1 MFHCASCV
9 RILAGRMRGTESK
22 KAILSDGLV
31 AYLML
36 GSVLQ
41 YSSHPETLPCGAAAS
56 GVKARS
62 RRAFRMPM
70 LEQNAK

>member
-1 MFHCASCV
+1 MK
-9 RILAGRMRGTESK
+9 SK
-22 KAILSDGLV
+22 KAILSDGLL

-70 LEQNAK
+70 LEQNTK

>member
-22 KAILSDGLV
+22 KAILSDGLL

-62 RRAFRMPM
+62 RRVFRMPM
-70 LEQNAK
+70 LEQNAR

>member
-1 MFHCASCV
+1 MFHCT
-9 RILAGRMRGTESK
+9 RIARISAREMRSPKSK
-22 KAILSDGLV
+22 KAILSDGLL

-41 YSSHPETLPCGAAAS
+41 YSSYPETLPCGAAAS

-70 LEQNAK
+70 LEQNAR